1 MYLRILYFHSMM
13 ISEIMSINHHDSMSA
28 PYFGCITKFKIE
40 SCMKELAG
48 LSMKNVL
55 MLRMSDLCV

>member
-1 MYLRILYFHSMM
+1 MM

-28 PYFGCITKFKIE
+28 PYFGCITKFKNE

-48 LSMKNVL
+48 LSMKSVL
-55 MLRMSDLCV
+55 MLGMSDLCV